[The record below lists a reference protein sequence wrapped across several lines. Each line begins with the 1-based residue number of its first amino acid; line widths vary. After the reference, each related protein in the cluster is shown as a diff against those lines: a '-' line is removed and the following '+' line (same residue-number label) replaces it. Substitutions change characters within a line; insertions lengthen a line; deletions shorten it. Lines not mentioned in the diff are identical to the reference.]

1 MRKIAVIG
9 GGDSAEIIISKKSR
23 ATIVA
28 NLDSTKYEVYSVLIV
43 GNEWV
48 VEQGDKKYIIDKND
62 FSTIIDGKIVKFDY
76 AYITIHGTPGEDGKL
91 QGYFD
96 LLGIPY
102 NTPNQLVS
110 ALTFNKWTCN
120 TLLKQVGFHCANSV
134 LIRKYDSV
142 DVSHILDTVKLPCFV
157 KPNDGGSSFGTSK
170 VKTPDT
176 LLLAI
181 EQAFEHGKEVIIES
195 MLSGTEVTC
204 GIVKIN
210 DELKV
215 LGITEIVTENEFFDF
230 QAKYEGKSKEITPAR
245 ITKQEEEAIH
255 QTVKSIYSQLGI
267 KGVVRIDFMVQ
278 EGVPYVI
285 EINTTPGM
293 SDQSIIPQQVKHSGM
308 TLTELFDGILLNS

>member
-9 GGDSAEIIISKKSR
+9 GGDSAEIVISKKSR

-28 NLDSTKYEVYSVLIV
+28 HLDSAKYEVYPVLMA

-48 VEQGDKKYIIDKND
+48 VEKDEKKYPIDKND
-62 FSTIIDGKIVKFDY
+62 FSTSIEGKKITFDY

-102 NTPNQLVS
+102 STPSQLVS
-110 ALTFNKWTCN
+110 AITFNKWTCN
-120 TLLKQVGFHCANSV
+120 TLLKQLGIHCADSV
-134 LIRKYDSV
+134 LLRKNDTI
-142 DVSHILDTVKLPCFV
+142 DITRILDIVKLPCFV
-157 KPNDGGSSFGTSK
+157 KPNDGGSSFGASK

-176 LLLAI
+176 LLNAI
-181 EQAFEHGKEVIIES
+181 KLAFEHGKEVIIES
-195 MLSGTEVTC
+195 MLTGTEVTC

-210 DELKV
+210 NELKV
-215 LGITEIVTENEFFDF
+215 LGITEIVSENEFFDF

-245 ITKQEEEAIH
+245 ISKEEEEAIH
-255 QTVKSIYSQLGI
+255 LSVKQIYTQLGI
-267 KGVVRIDFMVQ
+267 KGVVRIDFMIQ

-285 EINTTPGM
+285 EVNTTPGM
-293 SDQSIIPQQVKHSGM
+293 SAQSIIPQQTTYSGM
-308 TLTELFDGILLNS
+308 TLSELFDGIINNS